1 MKYEILDKKEKQE
14 LTEEKITR
22 PFLTKYEKARML
34 GTRALQLSMN
44 ADTTIDAKGEDD
56 CFKIALMELE
66 QRKIPLII
74 RRHLPFQKF
83 EDFTIDELEF

>member
-44 ADTTIDAKGEDD
+44 ADTTIDTKGEDD